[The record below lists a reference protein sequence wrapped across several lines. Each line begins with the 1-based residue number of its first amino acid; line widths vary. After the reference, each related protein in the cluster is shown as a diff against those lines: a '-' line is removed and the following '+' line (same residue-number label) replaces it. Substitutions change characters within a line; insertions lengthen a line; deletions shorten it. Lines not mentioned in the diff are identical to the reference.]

1 MVTEQ
6 TRAHYEAMAA
16 EAAAQTQRV
25 ELPTLNQIRRMSD
38 RALVAYADAT
48 GDEWALDE
56 IAERGCEHQF
66 DDAYVAS
73 LAGGASHG

>member
-1 MVTEQ
+1 MN
-6 TRAHYEAMAA
+6 
-16 EAAAQTQRV
+16 AQTQRV

-56 IAERGCEHQF
+56 IAERGCERQF
-66 DDAYVAS
+66 DDAYIAA
-73 LAGGASHG
+73 LAGGASHGFNRKVTP